1 MTSVLDT
8 FDFRLPTFD
17 LGVALAGAA
26 LILAAGAHAQNYPV
40 KPVRIVVPVAPGG
53 GTDPQ
58 ARLLARKFQE
68 SMGQSFIVENRT
80 GAGSMIGTEA
90 VVRAPADGYTLL
102 CAASTLAGAY
112 TLRKDLS
119 FDLLK
124 DLAPVGQISS
134 AGTFLV
140 AHPSVPA
147 ASLKEFIA
155 LAKKRAGKLN
165 AASGGVGSANHLS
178 LEMLKLQAGIQ
189 ATHIAYKGS
198 GPATIALMSGEVDFS
213 FAGAV
218 TSLPHIRS
226 GRIKALAV
234 TTPKPSALLPG
245 VPPVASLYPGFE
257 STNWYAV
264 FAPAGTPEAVV
275 SKISQEIA
283 RAIRQPDFREFM
295 SKEGADPVGSTPQE
309 FAAFFRKEVDRYAQ
323 VIRAANIRAD

>member
-1 MTSVLDT
+1 MI
-8 FDFRLPTFD
+8 
-17 LGVALAGAA
+17 AA
-26 LILAAGAHAQNYPV
+26 LMLAAGAHAQNYPA
-40 KPVRIVVPVAPGG
+40 KAVRIVVPVAPGG

-58 ARLLARKFQE
+58 ARMLARKFQD
-68 SMGQSFIVENRT
+68 SMGQSFVVENRT
-80 GAGSMIGTEA
+80 GAGSMIGTELVA
-90 VVRAPADGYTLL
+90 RAPADGYTLL

-112 TLRKDLS
+112 TLRKDLP

-134 AGTFLV
+134 AATFLV

-147 ASLKEFIA
+147 GSLKEFIA

-178 LEMLKLQAGIQ
+178 LEMLKQRAGIQ

-213 FAGAV
+213 FAGAL

-234 TTPKPSALLPG
+234 TTVKPSALLPG

-264 FAPAGTPEAVV
+264 FAPAGTPPAIVG
-275 SKISQEIA
+275 KISQEIA
-283 RAIRQPDFREFM
+283 HAIQQPDVREFM
-295 SKEGADPVGSTPQE
+295 AREGAEPVGSTPQE
-309 FAAFFRKEVDRYAQ
+309 FTAFFRKEVERYAQ
-323 VIRAANIRAD
+323 VIRTANIRAE